1 VTLKGTEKY
10 LILRKIKKQ
19 LGGSSKANFLII
31 EVCILNFLLN
41 SINLTEKHQKRQKR
55 HLFLKK
61 GKFRKNA

>member
-61 GKFRKNA
+61 GKFRENA

>member
-10 LILRKIKKQ
+10 LILGKIKKQ

-61 GKFRKNA
+61 GKFGKNA

>member
-10 LILRKIKKQ
+10 LILGKIKKQ

-41 SINLTEKHQKRQKR
+41 SINLTEKHQKR

>member
-10 LILRKIKKQ
+10 LILGKIKKQ

-41 SINLTEKHQKRQKR
+41 SINLTGKHQKRQKR
-55 HLFLKK
+55 HLFLKN